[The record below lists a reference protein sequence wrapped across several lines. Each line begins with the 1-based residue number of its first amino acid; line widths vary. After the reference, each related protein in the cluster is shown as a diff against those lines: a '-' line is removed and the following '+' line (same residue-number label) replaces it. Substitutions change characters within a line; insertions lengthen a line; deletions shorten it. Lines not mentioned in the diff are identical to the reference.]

1 MLQRIQ
7 YDLRLF
13 IPSLLGHPIR
23 RLPFKGSTRHRA
35 TFSVTPGIVVFWLL
49 LAVSAILIEG
59 SVKYP
64 H

>member
-23 RLPFKGSTRHRA
+23 RLTFKQY
-35 TFSVTPGIVVFWLL
+35 GITIRDYIRNQEQDDKRLDQLNMWR
-49 LAVSAILIEG
+49 
-59 SVKYP
+59 
-64 H
+64 